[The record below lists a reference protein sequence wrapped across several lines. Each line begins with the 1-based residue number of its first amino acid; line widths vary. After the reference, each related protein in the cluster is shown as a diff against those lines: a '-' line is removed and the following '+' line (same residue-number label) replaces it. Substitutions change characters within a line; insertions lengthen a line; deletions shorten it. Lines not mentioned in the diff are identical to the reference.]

1 MATDPVVIEEFRLDL
16 ETEVNIKIS
25 AIFVYFTR
33 EIQYCS
39 ILNKNFIFF
48 LLIFSGTY

>member
-1 MATDPVVIEEFRLDL
+1 MSITCSFDEIYQPAMATDPAVIEEFRLDL

-33 EIQYCS
+33 
-39 ILNKNFIFF
+39 
-48 LLIFSGTY
+48 